1 MIWTGTP
8 PSPVPFATPFLPRL
22 YDPTSNR
29 ETLAKRSFPTSS
41 FYWLERLCTVGVLG
55 HHRFQREA
63 AGKRTA
69 TLVLWMLV
77 YIFRGVP
84 PPSPSPS
91 PRPSVLTCV
100 SLPPSLPPPPPTLRP
115 PLISGLRG
123 SRNERSEARWH
134 EEGRGGWVV
143 AGNCS
148 KLRYRDLATLTPLCA
163 TPFPVLRSAVPH
175 RRLIPF
181 CR

>member
-84 PPSPSPS
+84 PLPLPLSPSLGPD
-91 PRPSVLTCV
+91 LC
-100 SLPPSLPPPPPTLRP
+100 LPPSLPPPSSPHPATPPHKRITWVPERAK
-115 PLISGLRG
+115 RG
-123 SRNERSEARWH
+123 SMAR
-134 EEGRGGWVV
+134 GR
-143 AGNCS
+143 
-148 KLRYRDLATLTPLCA
+148 
-163 TPFPVLRSAVPH
+163 
-175 RRLIPF
+175 
-181 CR
+181 